1 MRPLCRCVRQ
11 ATVAVMPETFPL
23 LHPNRAAGLA
33 ALLLSVSA
41 CSPTFNWRELRVDGT
56 PLLALMPCKPE
67 SATRPVPLGGA
78 GAAPAELHMHS
89 CEAGGL
95 RFAVAWADVGQPAQV
110 APALAAWRSAS
121 LQAIRV
127 APAAAGDWAVKLA
140 GADPVQ
146 GVKAQ
151 GTDPQGQPVQSRA
164 LYFAQG
170 TQVFQAAVYGPR
182 LPDEALDA
190 FFAGLQLSPP

>member
-1 MRPLCRCVRQ
+1 
-11 ATVAVMPETFPL
+11 MPETFPL
-23 LHPNRAAGLA
+23 LHTTRAAGLA

-56 PLLALMPCKPE
+56 PLVALMPCKPE
-67 SATRPVPLGGA
+67 SATRPVPLG
-78 GAAPAELHMHS
+78 AAPTAPTDLHMHS

-95 RFAVAWADVGQPAQV
+95 RFAVAWADVGQPAQL
-110 APALAAWRSAS
+110 ASALAAWRSAS
-121 LQAIRV
+121 LQSVRGT
-127 APAAAGDWAVKLA
+127 PAAAGEWAVKLP

-146 GVKAQ
+146 GVSAQ
-151 GTDPQGQPVQSRA
+151 GTDAQGQPVQSRM
-164 LYFAQG
+164 LYFARG

-190 FFAGLQLSPP
+190 FFAGLQLTPP

>member
-11 ATVAVMPETFPL
+11 PTVAVMPETFPL
-23 LHPNRAAGLA
+23 LPTTRAATLA
-33 ALLLSVSA
+33 ALLLGASA

-56 PLLALMPCKPE
+56 PLLALLPCKPE

-78 GAAPAELHMHS
+78 SAAPTDLHMHS
-89 CEAGGL
+89 CETGGL
-95 RFAVAWADVGQPAQV
+95 RFAVAWADVGQAAQV
-110 APALAAWRSAS
+110 APALVAWRSAS

-127 APAAAGDWAVKLA
+127 APAAAGDWPVKLA

-146 GVKAQ
+146 GVQVQ
-151 GTDPQGQPVQSRA
+151 GTDPQGQPVQTRA
-164 LYFAQG
+164 LYFARG

-182 LPDEALDA
+182 LPDEAVDA
-190 FFAGLQLSPP
+190 FFGGLQLAAP

>member
-11 ATVAVMPETFPL
+11 PTVAVMPETFPL
-23 LHPNRAAGLA
+23 LPITRAATLA
-33 ALLLSVSA
+33 ALLLGASA

-56 PLLALMPCKPE
+56 PLLALLPCKPE

-78 GAAPAELHMHS
+78 SAAPTDLHMHS
-89 CEAGGL
+89 CETAGL

-110 APALAAWRSAS
+110 ASALAAWRSAS

-127 APAAAGDWAVKLA
+127 APAAAGDWPVQLV

-146 GVKAQ
+146 SVQAQ
-151 GTDPQGQPVQSRA
+151 GTDPQGQPVQTRA
-164 LYFAQG
+164 LYFARG

-182 LPDEALDA
+182 LPDEAVDA
-190 FFAGLQLSPP
+190 FFAGLQLSQP

>member
-1 MRPLCRCVRQ
+1 MRPLCRCVRR

-23 LHPNRAAGLA
+23 LHPIRAAALA
-33 ALLLSVSA
+33 AGLLSVSA

-78 GAAPAELHMHS
+78 TAPPTELHMHS
-89 CEAGGL
+89 CETGGL
-95 RFAVAWADVGQPAQV
+95 RFAVAWADMGQPAQV
-110 APALAAWRSAS
+110 APALAAWRSAG

-127 APAAAGDWAVKLA
+127 APAAAGAWALTLA

-146 GVKAQ
+146 GVAAQ

-170 TQVFQAAVYGPR
+170 TRVFQAAVYGPR

-190 FFAGLQLSPP
+190 FFAGLKLSPP

>member
-1 MRPLCRCVRQ
+1 
-11 ATVAVMPETFPL
+11 MPETFPL
-23 LHPNRAAGLA
+23 LHTTRAAALA

-78 GAAPAELHMHS
+78 AAGPTALHMHS

-95 RFAVAWADVGQPAQV
+95 RFAVAWADVGQAAQV

-127 APAAAGDWAVKLA
+127 APAAAGDWAVKLP

-146 GVKAQ
+146 GVAAQ
-151 GTDPQGQPVQSRA
+151 GTDAQGQPVQSRA
-164 LYFAQG
+164 LYFARG

-190 FFAGLQLSPP
+190 FVAGLQLSPP